1 MMEVYE
7 VGGGGSRGL
16 ADGNGAVTADSFA
29 NCDFEDEGIGGKPS
43 QGFQINAGVFQYNR
57 EF

>member
-1 MMEVYE
+1 MEVYE